1 MLELI
6 RNRARAVAAFFVSAL
21 LPLSGCGRKL
31 ERAECTKL
39 LDRYTELLV
48 KDEEPGAAP
57 ERIVQAQ
64 ARARAAAQ
72 KDAKFDFASCS
83 SRVDRR
89 QYDCAM
95 NAPNVDAVERC
106 LVF

>member
-1 MLELI
+1 MI
-6 RNRARAVAAFFVSAL
+6 GDRARAAAVLVSAAL
-21 LPLSGCGRKL
+21 LPLTACGRKV

-48 KDEEPGAAP
+48 RDEEPGAAP
-57 ERIVQAQ
+57 ERIAQAQ
-64 ARARAAAQ
+64 ARARAAAER
-72 KDAKFDFASCS
+72 DPKFDFAACS
-83 SRVDRR
+83 SHVDRR

-95 NAPNVDAVERC
+95 SAPNVDAVERC